1 MKRLPDIVMRLLAV
15 ILLMAAALKAWQ
27 LLTEP
32 VANADIWTYRP
43 FLILTVELELA
54 LAIWLLSGLF
64 KKAAWLAGLLCFSLF
79 LVITLYKGVTG
90 AESCGCFG
98 SVHVNP
104 WMTLFA
110 IDLPAVIALALFRPE
125 LRLPPRLSLL
135 RKQGSIRAV
144 IREFVTPLP
153 SLRRFAISGC
163 LALIALSTTTPI
175 LAFNEPVCET
185 TVARDTNDD
194 CRINFND
201 FMVMA
206 SHWLEDHSPN
216 SCTRLPHKGE

>member
-125 LRLPPRLSLL
+125 LRLPP
-135 RKQGSIRAV
+135 
-144 IREFVTPLP
+144 PLP